1 MRYAATTVGE
11 REMPAEQWMRIF
23 PVRSF
28 SEFKWALPVRL
39 ARAASIIV
47 QAASQTPA
55 IDDDGESVRETRW
68 YAMPST
74 CSFGVAPT
82 LRTWVMEFAVR
93 NDLEDA
99 AEQGPRY
106 IEGETREAE
115 GWDDLSRLGMVEAC
129 RV

>member
-1 MRYAATTVGE
+1 MRYAATIVGE

-28 SEFKWALPVRL
+28 IGFKCAL
-39 ARAASIIV
+39 ARAASIMV

-74 CSFGVAPT
+74 RSFGVAPT

-99 AEQGPRY
+99 AEQGPRN

-115 GWDDLSRLGMVEAC
+115 GWDHLSRLPMVEAC